1 MVVAQVILTTAA
13 ATIGANADRRA
24 PTHKALLNHV
34 ASQIEGM
41 PTTGPC
47 TKGQLSRL
55 RRHVPVR
62 LFPLGPSPPYP
73 EVAPA
78 VPSAIPS
85 QGVAVDGSFEL
96 FPLQMTVGPLQ
107 VTSAQQAESVLSSE
121 GFSELASRA
130 LSVTAVEASFTFS
143 GFLSVAGATTVNGSE
158 RIPAWVVVYTV
169 PPYCHYFSTG
179 HEATNPPD
187 THEVEVVDAVSG
199 QGIFGTDTP

>member
-1 MVVAQVILTTAA
+1 MVVALVILTTVA
-13 ATIGANADRRA
+13 ATIGATADRRA
-24 PTHKALLNHV
+24 LTHKAILNHV

-41 PTTGPC
+41 ATPGPC
-47 TKGQLSRL
+47 TKGQLNRL

-62 LFPLGPSPPYP
+62 LFPLGSSPAYP

-78 VPSAIPS
+78 VPSVIPS

-96 FPLQMTVGPLQ
+96 FPLPMTVGPLQ

-130 LSVTAVEASFTFS
+130 LSITAVEASFTFN

-169 PPYCHYFSTG
+169 PPYCYYFSTG
-179 HEATNPPD
+179 HEARNPPD